1 MNDRQG
7 PGRQLED
14 TLIWTL
20 LMMCI
25 VQLSVG
31 QQHDGTVE
39 LAQGIVVGVSVKGKN
54 HSLSLPFNLL
64 LCTCCS

>member
-20 LMMCI
+20 LWLCAFKFT
-25 VQLSVG
+25 VG
-31 QQHDGTVE
+31 QQHDGSVE
-39 LAQGIVVGVSVKGKN
+39 LAQGIVVGVMK
-54 HSLSLPFNLL
+54 
-64 LCTCCS
+64 